1 MKLLDIGEIYNRGLI
16 TSGRGQEFE
25 HTRSSLYLYS
35 LWIDLNTIPAR
46 FLGEYYENTI
56 DKNIS
61 RNYASR

>member
-35 LWIDLNTIPAR
+35 LWIDRNTIPAR
-46 FLGEYYENTI
+46 FLGEEYEI
-56 DKNIS
+56 IIS
-61 RNYASR
+61 